1 MDLCESTTDSR
12 KSQTISIRA
21 AAREPGVSYSTARDR
36 ILGLKPGEIGA
47 PLKYSGEEEE
57 LFCDF
62 VLASAELGVPL
73 RKQLLINTVIDYEKE
88 KGMQSSAASL
98 LSVPVRICLRF

>member
-1 MDLCESTTDSR
+1 
-12 KSQTISIRA
+12 
-21 AAREPGVSYSTARDR
+21 
-36 ILGLKPGEIGA
+36 
-47 PLKYSGEEEE
+47 LKYSGEEEE

-88 KGMQSSAASL
+88 KGMQSRAASL
-98 LSVPVRICLRF
+98 SVSTCTHLFTFLILQEFVKQKSLWAECGCADF